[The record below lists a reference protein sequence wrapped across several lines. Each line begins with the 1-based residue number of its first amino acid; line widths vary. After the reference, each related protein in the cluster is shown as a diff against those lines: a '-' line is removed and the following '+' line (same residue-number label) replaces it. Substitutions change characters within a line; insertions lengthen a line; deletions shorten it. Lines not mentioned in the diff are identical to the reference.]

1 MAKQMDSISSALQTF
16 MEKQKMFFVATADT
30 DGRVNLSPKGLDSF
44 KVLDKNR
51 VIWLNLTG
59 SGNETAAHLQSVNR
73 MTIMFCS
80 FDKQPLILRLYGTA
94 KCYHTSDKA
103 FEELAHHFPNFSGSR
118 QIFDVKVEMVQTSC
132 GFAVPFYEFTA
143 ERDTLTKWSENKS
156 EEEIKA
162 YWKQKNTVT
171 IDGKPTGM
179 TIG

>member
-1 MAKQMDSISSALQTF
+1 MAKQMDSISSALQAF
-16 MEKQKMFFVATADT
+16 IEEQKIFFVATADT

-80 FDKQPLILRLYGTA
+80 FTKQPLILRLYGTA
-94 KCYHTSDKA
+94 KCYHASDEE
-103 FEELAHHFPNFSGSR
+103 FETLAHHFPNYNGSR

-132 GFAVPFYEFTA
+132 GFAVPFYEFTE
-143 ERDTLTKWSENKS
+143 ERDTLTKWSNAKS
-156 EEEIKA
+156 KEEMQA
-162 YWKQKNTVT
+162 YWEQKNTVT
-171 IDGKPTGM
+171 IDGKSTGIPTF
-179 TIG
+179 